1 MNKNEFK
8 KISIRGRVA
17 FAICCLESIIM
28 ACRYDINDWSV
39 LLNKL
44 WLIAELEDVS
54 DWLYITAE
62 CLPENI
68 LEAASYDY
76 GSFQYINEDEYEQLY
91 KLYSECKEDIWEL
104 IEIIFDLGTAQM
116 YSNIKGFSEETLSE
130 IEKVITFMKA
140 KNINM
145 PSVSQFRML
154 LYYDGWGETF
164 DRKELSLV
172 QYH

>member
-1 MNKNEFK
+1 MNKNDFK

-17 FAICCLESIIM
+17 FAICCLESIII
-28 ACRYDINDWSV
+28 ANRYDINDWSV

-44 WLIAELEDVS
+44 WMIAELEVVS
-54 DWLYITAE
+54 DWLYIVAE

-68 LEAASYDY
+68 LEVASYDY

-91 KLYSECKEDIWEL
+91 ELYSKCREDIWEL

-116 YSNIKGFSEETLSE
+116 YSNIKGFSEATLSE
-130 IEKVITFMKA
+130 LEKVITFMKA
-140 KNINM
+140 KNIDM

-154 LYYDGWGETF
+154 LYCDGWGEPF
-164 DRKELSLV
+164 DGKDLSLV
-172 QYH
+172 QYN

>member
-1 MNKNEFK
+1 MNKNDFK

-28 ACRYDINDWSV
+28 AYRYDINEWSV
-39 LLNKL
+39 LLNRL

-76 GSFQYINEDEYEQLY
+76 GSFQHINEDEYEQLY

-104 IEIIFDLGTAQM
+104 I
-116 YSNIKGFSEETLSE
+116 
-130 IEKVITFMKA
+130 
-140 KNINM
+140 
-145 PSVSQFRML
+145 
-154 LYYDGWGETF
+154 
-164 DRKELSLV
+164 
-172 QYH
+172 

>member
-1 MNKNEFK
+1 MNKNDFK

-28 ACRYDINDWSV
+28 AYRYDINEWSV
-39 LLNKL
+39 LLNRL

-76 GSFQYINEDEYEQLY
+76 GSFQHINEDEYEQLY
-91 KLYSECKEDIWEL
+91 KLYSECKEDTWEL

-116 YSNIKGFSEETLSE
+116 YSNIKGFSEATLNE

-140 KNINM
+140 KNISM